1 MTEQFFEVR
10 FNRKCIIQNEKLDF
24 RKVTQMHPV
33 DDGPHLA
40 DSNDLNLMVFDTTI
54 FKQVLDSMAI
64 GH

>member
-1 MTEQFFEVR
+1 
-10 FNRKCIIQNEKLDF
+10 
-24 RKVTQMHPV
+24 MHPV

-64 GH
+64 GHWRLDIRDDDQNHWFPNGRWSTNVFLQ